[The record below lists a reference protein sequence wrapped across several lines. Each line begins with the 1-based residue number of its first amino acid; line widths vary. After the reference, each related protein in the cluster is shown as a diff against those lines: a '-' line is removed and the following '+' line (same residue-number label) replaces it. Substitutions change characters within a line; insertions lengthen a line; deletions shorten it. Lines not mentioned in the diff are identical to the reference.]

1 MIDNLEALVDEL
13 RKLPSETEWLEFKK
27 DNFDPE
33 MIGADISALANGAAL
48 RERRTAYLV
57 WGIEN
62 QTHEVEGTERDF
74 RTMKRGNELLENWLR
89 RMLSQ
94 NADFEFVFGS
104 VHGRTVGLLSIVPAL
119 GRPVTFEKEA
129 YIRAGSSTKKLRDV
143 PALEAALWD
152 RLRSASFETG
162 FARTGLTWTEALRF
176 LDTSAYF
183 DFLNLPSPTES
194 EGIVHYLKEDG
205 ILTAD
210 DDGRCSVSN
219 LGALALAKSLSDF
232 PTVSRKA
239 LRLVQYEGKNR
250 LSILRQWTE
259 DHGYAFVLR
268 GLMDFVLA
276 LIPAS
281 EPIEGATRIKKTAY
295 PLLAIRELV
304 ANALIHQNFSVS
316 GAGPVVEF
324 FENRIEITNPGPPL
338 VEVARI
344 VDNPPKSRNPRLA
357 SLLRRFGLCEELGT
371 GWDKI
376 ISECEKAQLP
386 APKMEVYDEGTK
398 VTLFSRIPFQSMSL
412 ADKLHA
418 AYMHAC
424 IRHIQGERAT
434 NRSLRNRFGLPDT
447 SAGSISR
454 LFREAVSRG
463 LLKPF
468 DLEAGNRLS
477 SYEPFWA

>member
-1 MIDNLEALVDEL
+1 MIDDIEALVDGL
-13 RKLPSETEWLEFKK
+13 RRLPSETEWLEFKK

-57 WGIEN
+57 WGIDNE
-62 QTHEVEGTERDF
+62 THDVKGTERDF
-74 RTMKRGNELLENWLR
+74 RRMKRGNELLENWLR

-94 NADFEFVFGS
+94 NADFEFVSGP
-104 VHGRTVGLLSIVPAL
+104 VHGTTVGVLSVVPAL
-119 GRPVTFEKEA
+119 GRPVTFAKEA
-129 YIRAGSSTKKLRDV
+129 FIRAGSSTKKLRDV

-152 RLRSASFETG
+152 RLRSASFEAR
-162 FARTGLTWTEALRF
+162 FARTGLTWTDALRL
-176 LDTSAYF
+176 LDVSAYF
-183 DFLNLPSPTES
+183 DSLNLTPPSETD
-194 EGIVHYLKEDG
+194 GIVHYLKEDG
-205 ILTAD
+205 ILVAG

-219 LGALALAKSLSDF
+219 LGALALGKSLSAF
-232 PTVSRKA
+232 PAVARKA
-239 LRLVQYEGKNR
+239 LRLVQYDGKNR

-259 DHGYAFVLR
+259 DRGYASVLR

-281 EPIEGATRIKKTAY
+281 EPIEGATRVKKTAY

-304 ANALIHQNFSVS
+304 ANALIHQDFSVS
-316 GAGPVVEF
+316 GAGPMVEF
-324 FENRIEITNPGPPL
+324 FDNRIEITNPGAPL

-344 VDNPPKSRNPRLA
+344 VDNPPKSRNPELA

-376 ISECEKAQLP
+376 VSECEKAQLP
-386 APKMEVYDEGTK
+386 APKVEVYSEGTK

-412 ADKLHA
+412 EDKLHT

-424 IRHIQGERAT
+424 IRHVQGERAT
-434 NRSLRNRFGLPDT
+434 NRSLRARFGLPDT
-447 SAGSISR
+447 SAGSVSR

-468 DLEAGNRLS
+468 DLEVGNRLS
-477 SYEPFWA
+477 SYEPYWA